1 MSLSQSRPCSG
12 SHLTLSTVVKMAS
25 NAWHNL
31 SALSSTLT
39 SLHSSLYSSHS
50 GLPVVLQTMQAL
62 LPQGLCTRPVCF
74 CHRAFVVHPG
84 TQVAPCFTRSRL
96 CFNAAFPVRS
106 TLTPLLKFSTH
117 HLHSVA
123 SLVCSASPAHHHI
136 TYHLLIKKTMYLF
149 STSTAYYLFPWREHK
164 LQEGSLSV
172 LVNTIPSTCN
182 SS

>member
-50 GLPVVLQTMQAL
+50 GLPVVLQTMQAPL
-62 LPQGLCTRPVCF
+62 LPQGLCTRPVFF

-84 TQVAPCFTRSRL
+84 TQVAPFFTGSHL

-106 TLTPLLKFSTH
+106 TLTPLLKFATHPSPQCGLLSLFCFPAPSPH
-117 HLHSVA
+117 HLPPSNKENNV
-123 SLVCSASPAHHHI
+123 
-136 TYHLLIKKTMYLF
+136 LI
-149 STSTAYYLFPWREHK
+149 
-164 LQEGSLSV
+164 
-172 LVNTIPSTCN
+172 
-182 SS
+182 